1 MIGIMLHLMK
11 VLHYRIGLKTIPK
24 RSTFRKQPLDKKLSL
39 RSDTFKSIFIVKN
52 TRICIT
58 HIVYL
63 LFMLPL
69 RMTNNHM
76 CSVLLFL
83 PFGMGRPKTPAA
95 SMIKPFVRKRNSW
108 SHDKSILPIYLPTYL
123 PTCLPTHHCYKV
135 KI

>member
-1 MIGIMLHLMK
+1 MTRITVHLMK
-11 VLHYRIGLKTIPK
+11 VLHYRIGVKTIPK
-24 RSTFRKQPLDKKLSL
+24 RPTFRKQTLDKKLSL
-39 RSDTFKSIFIVKN
+39 RSDTFKSIFIAKN

-95 SMIKPFVRKRNSW
+95 SKIKPFVRKRNSW